1 VVSYGNKHG
10 IPKGFNLTEGNWHVI
25 LYHAYTGIHADAG
38 GAGTGRKFSCLLPV
52 PVQYT
57 NTGVMLCR
65 CARAPGGSMTGY
77 GKSAQRL
84 RGCVVNPPE

>member
-1 VVSYGNKHG
+1 MVSYGNKHG

-25 LYHAYTGIHADAG
+25 LYHAYTEIHADAG

-57 NTGVMLCR
+57 NTGVMLCSIMII
-65 CARAPGGSMTGY
+65 A
-77 GKSAQRL
+77 
-84 RGCVVNPPE
+84 V